1 MDTPDHAASTTIRQ
15 RPWWRLHGAT
25 WAAACLVVASSVYLN
40 LDVVDALYRLKYGPV
55 RPSILI
61 SGWPFH
67 AIGEDPVSA
76 ELHVNWTVVLTNT
89 VLTLILA
96 AGAAIRLEAWR
107 RKSTASWHFTA
118 EHSIAIFVAG
128 IVVLALDVV
137 HRLDSLIDPI
147 DCAGAFRWPA
157 ASILFVALYLT
168 CSAFVDSLRCFAE
181 RVTRRKEP

>member
-1 MDTPDHAASTTIRQ
+1 MDTPDHAANTTIRKW
-15 RPWWRLHGAT
+15 PWWRLHRAS

-61 SGWPFH
+61 SGWPFN

-76 ELHVNWTVVLTNT
+76 ELHVNWSVVLTNT

-107 RKSTASWHFTA
+107 RKSAASWRFTA
-118 EHSIAIFVAG
+118 EHGIAIFVAG
-128 IVVLALDVV
+128 IVLLALDVV
-137 HRLDSLIDPI
+137 NRSDSLIDPI
-147 DCAGAFRWPA
+147 DCAGALRWPA

-168 CSAFVDSLRCFAE
+168 CSTFVDSLRHLVE
-181 RVTRRKEP
+181 RVTPRKQP